1 MSASRMGTSF
11 FLFIA
16 LSHTSLLSL
25 GVAHGAR
32 PAQRSAAAATSLIV
46 GSSAALAQEET
57 AVSTST
63 VVRIEEEDD
72 WEIQGP
78 VFLRSATPEETG
90 EVVVKNI
97 FGWEHNREGSEEDR
111 DEYEYEL
118 EIEWGVAENHELIFE
133 LPFQVGEGDVDGNG
147 DLTLGWHW
155 RLMKEEG
162 SRPAFAL
169 RNYLRLP
176 TGSDSNGVD
185 YELRGLITKTITP
198 GCTRLHLNPFAK
210 SINGDN
216 EPEARHF
223 QWGAAVGI
231 DHRLNEHL
239 TLIAD
244 YIYSNGEEE
253 HTRDNHEAELGLDW
267 EIDERQSLGIAVMTS
282 LDGDTH
288 DPAAGAKISYMLH
301 FGG

>member
-1 MSASRMGTSF
+1 MAGLFLCSVAMSHCGSLASAMAQDTH
-11 FLFIA
+11 A
-16 LSHTSLLSL
+16 
-25 GVAHGAR
+25 
-32 PAQRSAAAATSLIV
+32 PQRSAAAATSLVV
-46 GSSAALAQEET
+46 GSAAALAQDET
-57 AVSTST
+57 TVTTST
-63 VVRIEEEDD
+63 TVRLADDDD

-90 EVVVKNI
+90 EIVVKNI

-118 EIEWGVAENHELIFE
+118 EVEWGVAENHELIFE

-162 SRPAFAL
+162 SRPAFAI

-176 TGSDSNGVD
+176 TGSHSNGVD

-198 GCTRLHLNPFAK
+198 DCTRLHLNPFAK
-210 SINGDN
+210 SVNGDN

-231 DHRLNEHL
+231 DHRLNDHL
-239 TLIAD
+239 LLIAD

-253 HTRDNHEAELGLDW
+253 HTRDNHEGELGLDW
-267 EIDERQSLGIAVMTS
+267 EIDERQSLGIAATTS

-288 DPAAGAKISYMLH
+288 EPAFGAKISYMLH